1 MKELGCSFPWLKSY
15 NGTLKKCGN
24 DHYVKDLAKLVNDVY
39 NSSDEIDKKLE
50 ELGCNIPNCENVN
63 WSQNSAEAEVIYD
76 KDFTQINL
84 NFPSS
89 SKVKSQKI
97 TGKFKSFFNLFL
109 GPNYS
114 RIFCLY

>member
-76 KDFTQINL
+76 KDLTQINL

-89 SKVKSQKI
+89 SKVKSKKPS
-97 TGKFKSFFNLFL
+97 GKFKLSYY
-109 GPNYS
+109 NYS
-114 RIFCLY
+114 